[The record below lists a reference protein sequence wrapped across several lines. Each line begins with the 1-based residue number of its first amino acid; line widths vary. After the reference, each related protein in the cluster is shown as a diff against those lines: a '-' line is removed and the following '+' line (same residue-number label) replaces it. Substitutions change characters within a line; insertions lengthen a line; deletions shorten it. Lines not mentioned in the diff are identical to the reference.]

1 MRDIWQ
7 LYKGAL
13 TDEQCNKIIEVG
25 DKQEKQDAGIFANS
39 EGDEKVRRT
48 QISWIRDPWIS
59 QLQEFYLLVL
69 FLLFEGHG
77 TQYSMAQ

>member
-25 DKQEKQDAGIFANS
+25 DKQEKQ
-39 EGDEKVRRT
+39 EKK
-48 QISWIRDPWIS
+48 
-59 QLQEFYLLVL
+59 
-69 FLLFEGHG
+69 
-77 TQYSMAQ
+77 